1 MLEGLLRFHD
11 LGVIETL
18 PKVIGVQSRHA
29 NPVFKYYQEQNPDK
43 RLFVPVTVQP
53 SVAQA
58 AMIGR
63 PVSMPR
69 VIRLAEEYTRRAGDH
84 SFAVVEV
91 TEQEIMDSM
100 LLANRNGHIAC
111 TQGGE
116 SLAGLR
122 AALRAGLVNK
132 NEVAVVDATAHH
144 LKFIG
149 FQQMYFDNSFPPE
162 FEVTPKPEFQNHPR
176 LLTPASLPTHSPWTP
191 AEMKEFTHDMVEQVA
206 AALGLKKK

>member
-1 MLEGLLRFHD
+1 
-11 LGVIETL
+11 
-18 PKVIGVQSRHA
+18 
-29 NPVFKYYQEQNPDK
+29 
-43 RLFVPVTVQP
+43 VQP

-69 VIRLAEEYTRRAGDH
+69 VIRLVEEYSRRAGDH

-100 LLANRNGHIAC
+100 LLANRSGHIAC

-122 AALRAGLVNK
+122 AALRTGLVRP
-132 NEVAVVDATAHH
+132 EETAVVDATAHH

-149 FQQMYFDNSFPPE
+149 FQQMYFDNTFPPE
-162 FEVTPKPEFQNHPR
+162 FQVTPKPEYQNHPR
-176 LLTPASLPTHSPWTP
+176 LLTPATMPAHSPWTP
-191 AEMKEFTHDMVEQVA
+191 EEVEEFTKDLVGQVA
-206 AALGLKKK
+206 AALGLKRK